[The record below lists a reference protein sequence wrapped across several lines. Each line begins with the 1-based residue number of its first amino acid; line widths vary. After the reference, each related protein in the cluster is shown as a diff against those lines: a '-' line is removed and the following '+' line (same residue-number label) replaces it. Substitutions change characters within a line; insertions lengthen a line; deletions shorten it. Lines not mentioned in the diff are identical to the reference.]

1 MNDIQISQV
10 CDLLGGELI
19 KNSGGK
25 ISYLLID
32 SRKVLFPRES
42 LFFALSG
49 ERNNG
54 HFFIDDLYQA
64 GVRNFVVEK
73 FPEQIKKTYPR
84 ANFVKVKNTLVG
96 LQNLASWYRSQF
108 KIPIIGISGSNGK
121 TVSKEWIYQCL
132 EKYGNVTRNPKSF
145 NSQVGVPLSV
155 SLLNNDSQIGI
166 FEAGISKPHEM
177 EVLQRIIQPT
187 IGVFTNIGDAHQENF
202 QSTEEKIKEKAKLFS
217 ACEIIIYR
225 ADYKAIEDEILS
237 IKSTQT
243 KSFCWSSNP
252 EKKADVK
259 VRNIKLKDTHT
270 DLDLKYGD
278 VDFSLKIPFADK
290 ASVENAINTVC
301 VLLVLKMDIAKIQ
314 QQIALLESVG
324 MRLELKEGINNCTI
338 INDSYNSDLE
348 SLRIALDFILY
359 QNQHKQKIL
368 LLSDIAQSGFSD
380 ERLYQKVAVMI
391 RQKKIDRLIG
401 IGKKMSQFQSFFDL
415 RKDFF
420 ESTQDFIQ
428 KFAFT
433 KLQNATILLKGAR
446 SFEFERISTVL
457 QKQSHRTIFEID
469 LNAIE
474 SNLNYFKN
482 LLKPSTGIIAMLKAS
497 SYGSGTFEIANL
509 CQFQRINAIAVAFPD
524 EGVELRENGIHI
536 PIIVMN
542 PEEDNFQTIFEYGL
556 EPQIYNFHSLQKI
569 NHLAQQVQ
577 NKGYPVHIKL
587 DTGMHRSGFLPSDMP
602 LLLEELKHLK
612 NIKVRTIFSHLS
624 SADDLLQDEYSY
636 QQVDLFEKM
645 SKQVI
650 QTLKYPIKRHILNS
664 AGVERFAKYQ
674 FDMVRLGIGLYGVS
688 AIGKK
693 LEQVGTL
700 KSAIAQI
707 KKIEAGKTIGYG
719 RKGIAQK
726 DVTIATV
733 PIGYA
738 DGLRRSLSNGVGGFW
753 VNGKIAPIIGNVCM
767 DICMIDIS
775 DIPAKEGDSVEVF
788 GKNIPLQ
795 TIAKQMN
802 TIPYEVLTS
811 ISKRVKRTY
820 LAE

>member
-1 MNDIQISQV
+1 MNDIQINQV
-10 CDLLGGELI
+10 CDLLGGELT

-25 ISYLLID
+25 VSYLLID

-54 HFFIDDLYQA
+54 HFFISDLYQA

-73 FPEQIKKTYPR
+73 LPDQVNKSFPR
-84 ANFVKVKNTLVG
+84 ANFIKVKNTLIG
-96 LQNLASWYRSQF
+96 LQIFAKWYRSQF
-108 KIPIIGISGSNGK
+108 HIPIIGITGSNGK
-121 TVSKEWIYQCL
+121 TVTKEWIYQCL
-132 EKYGNVTRNPKSF
+132 EKYTNVTRNPKSF

-155 SLLNNDSQIGI
+155 SLLNNDSQVGI
-166 FEAGISKPHEM
+166 FEAGISKPNEM
-177 EVLQRIIQPT
+177 KMLQRIIQPT

-202 QSTEEKIKEKAKLFS
+202 ESTEKKIKEKSKLFS
-217 ACEIIIYR
+217 ESKIIIYR
-225 ADYKAIEDEILS
+225 ADYKSIEDEILK
-237 IKSTQT
+237 IKPPQATV
-243 KSFCWSSNP
+243 FCWSTLGKEANLQ
-252 EKKADVK
+252 VK
-259 VRNIKLKDTHT
+259 NIKTNDRHT
-270 DLDLKYGD
+270 NLDLSYKNT
-278 VDFSLKIPFADK
+278 DFHIEIPFSDK
-290 ASVENAINTVC
+290 ASMENAIHTIC
-301 VLLVLKMDIAKIQ
+301 VLLVLNMDISKIQ
-314 QQIALLESVG
+314 QQISLLENVG
-324 MRLELKEGINNCTI
+324 MRLELKEGINHCTI

-359 QNQHKQKIL
+359 QNQHKQKVL

-380 ERLYQKVAVMI
+380 KQLYQKVAMMI

-401 IGKKMSQFQSFFDL
+401 IGTKISQFQSLFDL

-420 ESTQDFIQ
+420 ETTQDFIQ
-428 KFAFT
+428 KFAFA

-446 SFEFERISTVL
+446 SFGFERISTLL
-457 QKQSHRTIFEID
+457 QKQSHRTVFEID

-474 SNLNYFKN
+474 SNLNYFKSF
-482 LLKPSTGIIAMLKAS
+482 LKPNTAVIAMLKAS
-497 SYGSGTFEIANL
+497 SYGNGTFEIANF

-569 NHLAQQVQ
+569 NRLAQQVQ
-577 NKGYPVHIKL
+577 NNTYPVHIKL

-602 LLLEELKHLK
+602 LLLEELKNLK
-612 NIKVRTIFSHLS
+612 NIKVRSVFSHLS
-624 SADDLLQDEYSY
+624 SADDALQDDYTH
-636 QQVDLFEKM
+636 QQVALFQQM
-645 SKQVI
+645 SKQI
-650 QTLKYPIKRHILNS
+650 AQTLKYPIKQHILNS
-664 AGVERFAKYQ
+664 SGIERFPEYQ

-688 AIGKK
+688 AIATK

-719 RKGIAQK
+719 RKGIAEK
-726 DVTIATV
+726 DMLLATV

-738 DGLRRSLSNGVGGFW
+738 DGLRRSLGNGVGGFW

-795 TIAKQMN
+795 TLANQMN

>member
-1 MNDIQISQV
+1 MNDIQINQV

-49 ERNNG
+49 QRNNG
-54 HFFIDDLYQA
+54 HFFIADLYQA
-64 GVRNFVVEK
+64 GVRNFVVEALPDQVNK
-73 FPEQIKKTYPR
+73 NFPR
-84 ANFVKVKNTLVG
+84 ANFVKVKNTLIG
-96 LQNLASWYRSQF
+96 LQVFAKWYRSQF
-108 KIPIIGISGSNGK
+108 HIPIIGITGSNGK
-121 TVSKEWIYQCL
+121 TVTKEWIYQCL
-132 EKYGNVTRNPKSF
+132 EKYTNVTRNPKSF
-145 NSQVGVPLSV
+145 NSQVGVPLSI
-155 SLLNNDSQIGI
+155 SLLNNDSQVGI

-177 EVLQRIIQPT
+177 EMLQKIIQPT
-187 IGVFTNIGDAHQENF
+187 IGIFTNIGDAHQENF
-202 QSTEEKIKEKAKLFS
+202 ESTKEKIKEKAKLFS
-217 ACEIIIYR
+217 ESKIIIYR
-225 ADYKAIEDEILS
+225 ADYKPIEKEILK
-237 IKSTQT
+237 IKSSQATT
-243 KSFCWSSNP
+243 FCWSTFG
-252 EKKADVK
+252 KKADLQVK
-259 VRNIKLKDTHT
+259 NIKTNDHHT
-270 DLDLKYGD
+270 NLDLSYKGT
-278 VDFSLKIPFADK
+278 DFYLKIPFTDK
-290 ASVENAINTVC
+290 ASMENAIHTVC
-301 VLLVLKMDIAKIQ
+301 VLLILNIDISKIQ
-314 QQIALLESVG
+314 QQIALLENVG
-324 MRLELKEGINNCTI
+324 MRLELKEGVNNCTI

-359 QNQHKQKIL
+359 QNRHKQKVL

-380 ERLYQKVAVMI
+380 EQLYQKVAMMI

-401 IGKKMSQFQSFFDL
+401 IGTKINQFQSLFDL

-420 ESTQDFIQ
+420 ETTQDFIQ
-428 KFAFT
+428 KFAFA

-446 SFEFERISTVL
+446 SFEFERISTLL
-457 QKQSHRTIFEID
+457 QKQSHRTVFEID

-474 SNLNYFKN
+474 SNLNYFKSF
-482 LLKPSTGIIAMLKAS
+482 LKPTTGIIAMLKAS
-497 SYGSGTFEIANL
+497 SYGNGTFEIANF

-569 NHLAQQVQ
+569 NRLAQQVQ
-577 NKGYPVHIKL
+577 SNAYPVHIKL
-587 DTGMHRSGFLPSDMP
+587 DTGMHRSGFLPSDIP
-602 LLLEELKHLK
+602 LLLEELKNLK
-612 NIKVRTIFSHLS
+612 NIKIRSVFSHLS
-624 SADDLLQDEYSY
+624 SADEPLQDDYTH
-636 QQVDLFEKM
+636 QQVALFEQM
-645 SKQVI
+645 SQQII
-650 QTLKYPIKRHILNS
+650 QTLKYPVKRHILNS
-664 AGVERFAKYQ
+664 SGIERFSEYQ

-688 AIGKK
+688 AIGTK

-719 RKGIAQK
+719 RKGIAHK
-726 DVTIATV
+726 DITLATI

-775 DIPAKEGDSVEVF
+775 DIPAKEGDIVEVF

-795 TIAKQMN
+795 NVANQMN